1 MESSS
6 QISIEEAEE
15 NWSAQ
20 EEEIEALEA
29 IYGDAFEV
37 TSRSSTSSP
46 TSEVG

>member
-1 MESSS
+1 MGSYSR
-6 QISIEEAEE
+6 ISVEEAEE

-37 TSRSSTSSP
+37 TIRGSTSSP
-46 TSEVG
+46 TSEVS